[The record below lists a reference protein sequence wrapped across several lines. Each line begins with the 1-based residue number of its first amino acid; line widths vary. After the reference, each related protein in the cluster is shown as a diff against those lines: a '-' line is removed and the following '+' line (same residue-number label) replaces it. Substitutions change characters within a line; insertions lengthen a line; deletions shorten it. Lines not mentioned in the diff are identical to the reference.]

1 MRYKE
6 TLLKAQENGIEVIDL
21 MIAYEFNCQ
30 IENEDIALSPE
41 AFEDACYLIERAYM
55 KTCET
60 SIEDITRALIY
71 MWIDKNQS
79 LKEIDV
85 WDLLKIA
92 SYY

>member
-1 MRYKE
+1 MKYKE

-21 MIAYEFNCQ
+21 MVAYEFQCQ
-30 IENEDIALSPE
+30 IENEDIALSPD

-60 SIEDITRALIY
+60 SIENITRALIY
-71 MWIDKNQS
+71 MWVNENQS

-85 WDLLKIA
+85 WELLKRA

>member
-6 TLLKAQENGIEVIDL
+6 TLLKAQENEIEVIDL
-21 MIAYEFNCQ
+21 MVAYEFNCQ
-30 IENEDIALSPE
+30 IESEDIALSPE

-60 SIEDITRALIY
+60 SIEDITRALIH
-71 MWIDKNQS
+71 MWTEENQS

-85 WDLLKIA
+85 WDLLSRA